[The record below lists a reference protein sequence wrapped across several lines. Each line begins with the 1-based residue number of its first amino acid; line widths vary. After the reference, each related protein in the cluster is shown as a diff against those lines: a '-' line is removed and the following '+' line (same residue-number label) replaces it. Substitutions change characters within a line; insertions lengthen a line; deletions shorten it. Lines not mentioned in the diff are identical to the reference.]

1 MKKRNVYKDI
11 VVFAVICLVLSSM
24 IQIVKKYQKEE
35 KSYGFTIMADREI
48 QTDVVKE
55 FEKIK
60 GLTRFEPYTEIP
72 VTIRLGNYILETN
85 LTVADIEDYPLEWKV
100 VDEKIVLGNTPV
112 LFMGEDSFF
121 GFIDQYGYTPEK
133 SQIQKWIE
141 DYKNLELTITD
152 EEEKSRTARISGII
166 KSPGRLVCMDMGQ
179 LEELEKKKTHIT
191 GGYMEVWGYQNAENA
206 KEILESGGFVLEE

>member
-1 MKKRNVYKDI
+1 MLFRS
-11 VVFAVICLVLSSM
+11 SSM

-85 LTVADIEDYPLEWKV
+85 LTVADIGDYPLEWKV

-121 GFIDQYGYTPEK
+121 GFIDQYGYAPEK

-152 EEEKSRTARISGII
+152 EEEKSRDR
-166 KSPGRLVCMDMGQ
+166 KSV
-179 LEELEKKKTHIT
+179 
-191 GGYMEVWGYQNAENA
+191 V
-206 KEILESGGFVLEE
+206 

>member
-121 GFIDQYGYTPEK
+121 GWVRSGKK
-133 SQIQKWIE
+133 SDSKM
-141 DYKNLELTITD
+141 D
-152 EEEKSRTARISGII
+152 R
-166 KSPGRLVCMDMGQ
+166 RL
-179 LEELEKKKTHIT
+179 
-191 GGYMEVWGYQNAENA
+191 
-206 KEILESGGFVLEE
+206 